1 MPYTDDDEIGEEID
15 DMPSSL
21 KDGTQDDEV
30 EIPGEDVSQA
40 QAMSNEDWIEPAR
53 GVTFEI
59 TKVLVDTFTPKE
71 RSEWM
76 KRSLKLYV
84 AVDKKGVDGK
94 GRYARKVFFPRIL
107 IQVNRQDYDFTV
119 NSQGKKTQWYQP
131 RDGGAWGEYN
141 ELLTALGFPT
151 SPAPNNNAEFRKGL
165 VGCKFI
171 ADISKDKREV
181 YDRDS
186 GKSSKI
192 EGEFENHL
200 RNLRPVK
207 TVATET
213 VRAEAAAN

>member
-1 MPYTDDDEIGEEID
+1 MPYTDDIAEEID
-15 DMPSSL
+15 DMPASL
-21 KDGTQDDEV
+21 REGTEDDDI

-40 QAMSNEDWIEPAR
+40 HAMSNEDWIEPAK

-59 TKVLVDTFTPKE
+59 IKVLVDTYTPKDKTA
-71 RSEWM
+71 WM

-84 AVDKKGVDGK
+84 AVDKNGVDGK

-107 IQVNRQDYDFTV
+107 VQVNRDAYDFTV
-119 NSQGKKTQWYQP
+119 NSQGKKTNWYQP

-141 ELLTALGFPT
+141 ELLTALQFPT
-151 SPAPNNNAEFRKGL
+151 NPAPKNDAAFRKGL
-165 VGCKFI
+165 VGRKFV

-181 YDRDS
+181 YDRET
-186 GKSSKI
+186 GKSAKV

-207 TVATET
+207 TAATTEQA
-213 VRAEAAAN
+213 AEAAAS